1 MSGKA
6 RELRDR
12 GEVNYVSACEELK
25 AVIGVDTPKRRT
37 VTKGVDLVHKSWE
50 KLKDLHADYC
60 RISKIGISSTESR
73 DYIAEM
79 GKLGREATE
88 AAMEKIGD
96 NDETENQKA
105 LEEKKEE
112 LTQLRIDV
120 EIKLVTLTSLAK
132 GDLSGEKH
140 GQALGT
146 LDVVGNLL
154 KQYMECNNR
163 VVKLMKEEDRKE

>member
-1 MSGKA
+1 M
-6 RELRDR
+6 
-12 GEVNYVSACEELK
+12 
-25 AVIGVDTPKRRT
+25 
-37 VTKGVDLVHKSWE
+37 
-50 KLKDLHADYC
+50 KDLHADYC

-79 GKLGREATE
+79 GKFGREVIE

-96 NDETENQKA
+96 NEEAKDKKA

-112 LTQLRIDV
+112 FTQFGIDV
-120 EIKLVTLTSLAK
+120 EMKLVTLSSLAD

-146 LDVVGNLL
+146 LEVVENLL

-163 VVKLMKEEDRKE
+163 VMRFMDEEKRKKQLEVAHKFYKTKGVK

>member
-1 MSGKA
+1 MGLLTVLVHCLGKSARKMSGKA

-25 AVIGVDTPKRRT
+25 AVIGVDTPKKRV
-37 VTKGVDLVHKSWE
+37 VTKGIDLIQKAWE

-96 NDETENQKA
+96 NEPE
-105 LEEKKEE
+105 
-112 LTQLRIDV
+112 
-120 EIKLVTLTSLAK
+120 S
-132 GDLSGEKH
+132 S
-140 GQALGT
+140 
-146 LDVVGNLL
+146 
-154 KQYMECNNR
+154 
-163 VVKLMKEEDRKE
+163 